1 MAKAPEKQE
10 EKNLPA
16 VKEEAGLPMGIEF
29 TTDDVHAGFEETDAS
44 SYAIPFLRILQ
55 AISPQAKKSNA
66 AYIDGAEEGDF
77 FNTVNERLYK
87 GEQGVIV
94 IPVHYKHVYNEWQ
107 PNRGGFRG
115 QHTAGSYALLNKAI
129 RKDDKGNDFEA
140 NAETGNQLVDT
151 REHYVM
157 IIEEDGG
164 LTPALIALTSSE
176 LKKSKKWMTFMRE
189 LKISGKPVP
198 MQSQMYRITPTPE
211 SNDKGDW
218 MGHKIEHIG
227 SVQMIEQYQSA
238 KEFYEMVRSG
248 KAAPAQPIDV
258 DGEGP
263 F

>member
-10 EKNLPA
+10 GKNLPA
-16 VKEEAGLPMGIEF
+16 VKEEAGLPAGLEL
-29 TTDDVHAGFEETDAS
+29 TPDDVYAGFEETDAT
-44 SYAIPFLRILQ
+44 SYAIPFLRLLQ

-77 FNTVNERLYK
+77 FNTVNEKLYK
-87 GEQGVIV
+87 QEVIV

-107 PNRGGFRG
+107 PNRGGYRG
-115 QHTAGSYALLNKAI
+115 QCTTAEYATMTKII
-129 RKDDKGNDFEA
+129 RKDDKGNDYEA
-140 NAETGNQLVDT
+140 NADTGNQLTDT

-157 IIEEDGG
+157 IVEPDGG
-164 LTPALIALTSSE
+164 LTPALITMTSSD

-189 LKISGKPVP
+189 LKIGGKPVP

-218 MGHKIEHIG
+218 VGLKIEHLG
-227 SVQMIEQYQSA
+227 SVRNIEQYNSA

-248 KAAPAQPIDV
+248 QAKAAPIDV
-258 DGEGP
+258 DDLP
-263 F
+263 Y